1 MKKIKDTDTE
11 VVYKCPYCGTGQI
24 RIEKNGAHKYG
35 YCDICDAAYIQ
46 VQWLHLLLVLFY
58 YKRLA
63 SDTVHGQFVACKNA
77 LLFA

>member
-35 YCDICDAAYIQ
+35 YGDICDA
-46 VQWLHLLLVLFY
+46 
-58 YKRLA
+58 
-63 SDTVHGQFVACKNA
+63 S
-77 LLFA
+77 

>member
-35 YCDICDAAYIQ
+35 YCDICDAAYI
-46 VQWLHLLLVLFY
+46 HYIPLLNQTLVLW
-58 YKRLA
+58 RLLITHCLYL
-63 SDTVHGQFVACKNA
+63 TVR
-77 LLFA
+77 LLF